1 MPNTELAFELDRFL
15 PFRLL
20 NVTEEI
26 SLQFAERYRRKYNMT
41 RPEWRTFAILGEH
54 EHITAKEIGR
64 ISHMHK
70 TKVSR
75 AIASLAK
82 RRWLHRSRDDE
93 DRRMEHLALS
103 SIGKRNYARLIKEAQ
118 QFNSDIESKLG
129 PDAMATIWQAIAEL
143 DRLKNVA
150 R

>member
-1 MPNTELAFELDRFL
+1 MPDTELAFELDRFL

-20 NVTEEI
+20 NVTEQI
-26 SLQFAERYRRKYNMT
+26 SLQFAERYRRKYSMT

-75 AIASLAK
+75 AIASLTK
-82 RRWLHRSRDDE
+82 RGWLHRSRNDD
-93 DRRMEHLALS
+93 DRRMEHLKLS
-103 SIGKRNYARLIKEAQ
+103 AIGQRNYAKLIKEAHE
-118 QFNSDIESKLG
+118 FNSDIESKLG
-129 PDAMATIWQAIAEL
+129 PDAMATIWQAVAHL
-143 DRLKNVA
+143 DRLQN
-150 R
+150 